1 MSHQR
6 YSYFG
11 LIIAVLALAAAI
23 AMIVEARA
31 EPLPVISP
39 AEHALEMQCDARHG
53 TFAVAHGERMWIEC
67 WQGRKKIWGV
77 RL

>member
-11 LIIAVLALAAAI
+11 LIIAILALAAAI

-31 EPLPVISP
+31 EPLPVVGP
-39 AEHALEMQCDARHG
+39 AEHALEMQCDEVGG
-53 TFAVAHGERMWIEC
+53 TFAVSYGDRTWVEC
-67 WQGRKKIWGV
+67 WKGK
-77 RL
+77 RLWAVKL